1 MPQVCETYD
10 KISFTESVPN
20 GLRIFLFF
28 IGFLPF
34 LAPYGL
40 LVRPNWKEFSLHL
53 IFLIIVSLAAI
64 AVGIAIM
71 LVGILGLNQTL
82 CFEFVSQTISYSYT
96 TAITPLRKIIYK
108 FHDVVDLDIKLHD
121 WSEGP
126 STYGLRVRFADAR
139 RIEVGSFAE
148 RGEAE
153 RYLYKIKNLIQPESK
168 VHQGFA
174 GVNVK
179 P

>member
-1 MPQVCETYD
+1 MPQVCETYN

-20 GLRIFLFF
+20 GLRIFLFL

-53 IFLIIVSLAAI
+53 IFLIIVSLGAI
-64 AVGIAIM
+64 AVGIAFM

-82 CFEFVSQTISYSYT
+82 SFEFTSKTISYSYA

-108 FHDVVDLDIKLHD
+108 FHDVVSFEIKIHD

-139 RIEVGSFAE
+139 KTEVGSFAK
-148 RGEAE
+148 RNEAE
-153 RYLYKIKNLIQPESK
+153 RYLYKIKDLIQLGSD